1 MEREERGIKILKFEM
16 KWIRPKIYTKKTQL
30 NKSRRYRE
38 SIENKNSIDREVQEG
53 IELLLKSL
61 KQGFQGGEAAQDECN
76 QDRHQNKQSKS
87 MLSIETHPQLQMQS
101 NPRSNAH

>member
-61 KQGFQGGEAAQDECN
+61 KQGFQGEVAQDESN

-87 MLSIETHPQLQMQS
+87 MLSIETHP
-101 NPRSNAH
+101 